1 MKAIIKIFSIF
12 IVLLMMASCAT
23 VQRPI
28 PEKYNFDKEL
38 KSVDQISTFQRPRWI
53 EVDRQSLI
61 LRVNWRDYY
70 LIILRRPMDDTILP
84 MTIGLSST
92 VSTITA
98 GSDMVVVK
106 DANLTKYYLI
116 EKIYKLK
123 DWAQADKIMKQL
135 KQNK

>member
-12 IVLLMMASCAT
+12 VILIMVASCAT

-38 KSVDQISTFQRPRWI
+38 KAVDHISTFKRPRWI
-53 EVDRQSLI
+53 EVDRQSLV

-70 LIILRRPMDDTILP
+70 LVILHRPMDDTILP

-92 VSTITA
+92 ASTITA
-98 GSDMVVVK
+98 GSDMVIVK

-123 DWAQADKIMKQL
+123 DWAQTDEIMKRL
-135 KQNK
+135 RKK

>member
-1 MKAIIKIFSIF
+1 MKAVIKNFSIF

-28 PEKYNFDKEL
+28 PEKYNFDNKLE
-38 KSVDQISTFQRPRWI
+38 SVDQISTFKRPRWI

-98 GSDMVVVK
+98 GSDMVIVK
-106 DANLTKYYLI
+106 DANLTKYYII

-135 KQNK
+135 KIK